1 MKKLKDAFG
10 YRPTRQPVQP
20 VQPVKLG
27 APRLA
32 VRFALDPEG
41 RL

>member
-1 MKKLKDAFG
+1 MRKKLKDTFDD
-10 YRPTRQPVQP
+10 RQPVQP
-20 VQPVKLG
+20 AQLG

-41 RL
+41 SL